1 MTPIH
6 DHEAE
11 SLRGGLVRL
20 NVNPTV
26 NLGNTNIG
34 TTVVPQVNGG
44 AAVGVFGTATN
55 DQTNIS
61 RVLSGLGGGLGGG
74 FPIR

>member
-20 NVNPTV
+20 NVNPVIT
-26 NLGNTNIG
+26 LGAPNIG

-44 AAVGVFGTATN
+44 AAVGVLGTATN
-55 DQTNIS
+55 DQSNIS
-61 RVLSGLGGGLGGG
+61 RVISGLGGGLGGG